1 MGLPCQR
8 HQGPFFFHTKTAN
21 LALMLLIIVVSLFS
35 VILSQPSQLQRLRNC
50 RGRRKSRYRM
60 ISSIMP
66 APEHRLCS
74 STGKR
79 ISKVDGVLLL
89 VCARLSACMVAQ
101 GQSPFRQ
108 KSSLNRSSRIC
119 EARKKLGEKIV
130 SQMKKR
136 KKKPSRILYT
146 LRQIILV
153 LYLERNCSR
162 PLALGKKKK
171 KKRCFFHK
179 GNIQN
184 LVGGTKK
191 HEHGKKKTFTPN
203 ISQSAAGLLFSSL
216 FFKIQS

>member
-1 MGLPCQR
+1 
-8 HQGPFFFHTKTAN
+8 
-21 LALMLLIIVVSLFS
+21 
-35 VILSQPSQLQRLRNC
+35 
-50 RGRRKSRYRM
+50 M

-108 KSSLNRSSRIC
+108 KRSLNRSSCIC
-119 EARKKLGEKIV
+119 EAWKKLGEKNSIPDEE
-130 SQMKKR
+130 
-136 KKKPSRILYT
+136 KKPSRILYT

-153 LYLERNCSR
+153 LFLERNCSR
-162 PLALGKKKK
+162 PLALGE
-171 KKRCFFHK
+171 KRCFFHK
-179 GNIQN
+179 GNNIQN

-203 ISQSAAGLLFSSL
+203 ISHSAAGLLFSSL
-216 FFKIQS
+216 FF